1 MKVSIIL
8 PTLNEEKNIFKIV
21 KSIKKN
27 IGSLKNEII
36 FVDDNSSDNTQNEII
51 KVKKNSKIL
60 SIYFVEKET
69 FLQHL

>member
-27 IGSLKNEII
+27 MGSLKNEII
-36 FVDDNSSDNTQNEII
+36 FVDDNSSDNT
-51 KVKKNSKIL
+51 K
-60 SIYFVEKET
+60 
-69 FLQHL
+69 